1 MATRKRSSRSSRGPG
16 SRRAALGGITA
27 APARL
32 DGRKIADGHL
42 RVRAAMKAGVT
53 IPYVD
58 VRTGV
63 RGVIM
68 PNGKIVPQ
76 RGALHGDARRRSGNW
91 EGDDEETEGEDDFDL
106 KTEMREGVVI
116 GDARGGGYRVS
127 ESGKYIGSR
136 PSFDEALKFAAQKM
150 EDGKFFPNIFYVN
163 ERGNVDLLSI
173 RPKIVKGKV
182 IKVPY
187 EIARSW
193 V

>member
-1 MATRKRSSRSSRGPG
+1 
-16 SRRAALGGITA
+16 
-27 APARL
+27 
-32 DGRKIADGHL
+32 
-42 RVRAAMKAGVT
+42 MKAGVT
-53 IPYVD
+53 IAYVD
-58 VRTGV
+58 VRTGE
-63 RGVIM
+63 RGIIT
-68 PNGKIVPQ
+68 PKGKIVPQ
-76 RGALHGDARRRSGNW
+76 RGALHGDARRGRRSGNW
-91 EGDDEETEGEDDFDL
+91 EGDDEEGEGEDDFDL
-106 KTEMREGVVI
+106 KTEMDEGIVI
-116 GDARGGGYRVS
+116 GDARGGGYRVA

-150 EDGKFFPNIFYVN
+150 EDGGFFPNIFYVN